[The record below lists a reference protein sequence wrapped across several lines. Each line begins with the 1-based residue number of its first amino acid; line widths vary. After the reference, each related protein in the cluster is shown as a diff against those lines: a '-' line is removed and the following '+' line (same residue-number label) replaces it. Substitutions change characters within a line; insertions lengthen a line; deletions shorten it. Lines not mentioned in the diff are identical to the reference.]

1 MIRKV
6 LTRAAIVL
14 ALISIFA
21 FLASA
26 SVNATVYANGGLRM
40 RTAMSTSSSVVLTI
54 PSGAGVSVSER
65 GDTWCKVSYS
75 GKTGYVATRYLTFG
89 AATTSRSDANRDV
102 LAQKRQNIVNAAV
115 AQLGKPYRSGYAGP
129 YSFDCSGLT
138 QYVYKICGYS
148 IERGPSSQLRQFGT
162 SVSKENLLPG
172 DLVFFRDSRYG
183 SGAATHVGI
192 YVGNGQMI
200 HAPNRGQN
208 VKYASINTGY
218 YGKYYI
224 GARRV
229 IN

>member
-6 LTRAAIVL
+6 LTRAIFVL
-14 ALISIFA
+14 ALISLFA
-21 FLASA
+21 FAASA
-26 SVNATVYANGGLRM
+26 STSATISANGGLRM
-40 RTAMSTSSSVVLTI
+40 RSAMSTSSSVILTI
-54 PSGAGVSVSER
+54 PNNATVAVAER
-65 GDTWCKVSYS
+65 GESWCKVTYS

-89 AATTSRSDANRDV
+89 AATTSRSGDTRDV

-115 AQLGKPYRSGYAGP
+115 AQLGKPYRSGYNGP

-148 IERGPSSQLRQFGT
+148 IERGPSAQLRQFSV
-162 SVSKENLLPG
+162 SVSKANLLPG

-218 YGKYYI
+218 YGTYYI

>member
-1 MIRKV
+1 MIRK
-6 LTRAAIVL
+6 LAKTALIFTAAL
-14 ALISIFA
+14 ALSLTFA
-21 FLASA
+21 NAASSA
-26 SVNATVYANGGLRM
+26 YVSAGSGLRM
-40 RTAMSTSSSVVLTI
+40 RT
-54 PSGAGVSVSER
+54 GAGTGYNIITTLPYGASVSVIEQNGSWSKITYANTT
-65 GDTWCKVSYS
+65 GFVSTQYLSFSATAPAANNYS
-75 GKTGYVATRYLTFG
+75 SAR
-89 AATTSRSDANRDV
+89 
-102 LAQKRQNIVNAAV
+102 QKIVNAAV
-115 AQLGKPYRSGYAGP
+115 AQLGKPYAYNRNGP

-148 IERGPSSQLRQFGT
+148 IERSPSKQLKSLGV
-162 SVSKENLLPG
+162 SVSKANLLPG

-208 VKYASINTGY
+208 VKYTTINSGY
-218 YGKYYI
+218 YNTYYI